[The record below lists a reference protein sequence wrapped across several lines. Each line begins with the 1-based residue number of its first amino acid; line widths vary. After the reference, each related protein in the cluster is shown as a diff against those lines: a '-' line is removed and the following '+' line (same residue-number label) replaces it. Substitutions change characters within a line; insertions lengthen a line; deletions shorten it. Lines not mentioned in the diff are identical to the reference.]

1 MSKRSL
7 FWGNASGKLGEAVY
21 YRAGGEQRTRAW
33 VPTIKNPRTLK
44 QATQRCKLNNITA
57 VYRAVPTF
65 IKSVFQPAKTSR
77 SAFNQFT
84 SDNMYSP
91 AFMADKDMITAGV
104 GVPYGFSMS
113 SGNYSAPTGGELDE
127 GSSVLKSSTDMQG
140 VRIEGAP
147 VPEIALVCTG
157 ATVERAGLIYGSEFY
172 ADFQGIQNNSLP
184 SEFYFFIL
192 RALYVDTGWA
202 IGVYSVKCS
211 QASTDKLHLVESSP
225 KFDAATDAAN
235 INYLA
240 IPVTG
245 TLQAGDTSNPAKL
258 QNTTQLIVGGLGSID
273 TQSFAA
279 CCIAWRDDMGIH
291 SSPSRFVGQ
300 EPAITLANDWLAA
313 GDVGVQILD
322 KYYTPS
328 NSLV

>member
-33 VPTIKNPRTLK
+33 VPTVKNPRTLK
-44 QATQRCKLNNITA
+44 QAQQRCKLNNITA

-65 IKSVFQPAKTSR
+65 IKSVFKPATAAR

-84 SDNMYSP
+84 SDNMASP

-104 GVPYGFSMS
+104 GVPYDFIMS

-127 GSSVLKSSTDMQG
+127 GTSVLKSGADFQG
-140 VRIEGAP
+140 VSVEGAP
-147 VPEIALVCTG
+147 VPEITLVGTG
-157 ATVERAGLIYGSEFY
+157 ATVERAGLLYGSEFY
-172 ADFQGIQNNSLP
+172 TFFQSIQNNSLP
-184 SEFYFFIL
+184 SEFTFFIL

-202 IGVYSVKCS
+202 IGVYAVKCS
-211 QASTDKLHLVESSP
+211 QTSNDKLHLVESSP
-225 KFDAATDAAN
+225 KFDAATDAGN

-240 IPVTG
+240 IPITG
-245 TLQAGDTSNPAKL
+245 TLQAGTASTPAVLKYA
-258 QNTTQLIVGGLGSID
+258 TQLIVGGLGSID

-279 CCIAWRDDMGIH
+279 CCIAWRDDTGIH
-291 SSPSRFVGQ
+291 SSPSRFVGRQ
-300 EPAITLANDWLAA
+300 QAITLANDWLAS

-322 KYYTPS
+322 KYYSPS

>member
-21 YRAGGEQRTRAW
+21 YRAGGEQRTRTW
-33 VPTIKNPRTLK
+33 VPVIKNPRTLK

-65 IKSVFQPAKTSR
+65 VKSVFQPAKTSR

-84 SDNMYSP
+84 SDNMYAP

-113 SGNYSAPTGGELDE
+113 SGNYSAPTAGELDE
-127 GSSVLKSSTDMQG
+127 GTSVLNSSTDFNG
-140 VRIEGAP
+140 VSVEGSP
-147 VPEIALVCTG
+147 VPEITIIGSG
-157 ATVERAGLIYGSEFY
+157 ATVSRAGLLYGSEFY
-172 ADFQGIQNNSLP
+172 AFFQGIQNNSLP
-184 SEFYFFIL
+184 SEFYFFVL
-192 RALYVDTGWA
+192 RAIYVDTGWA

-211 QASTDKLHLVESSP
+211 QGSTDKLHLVEASP
-225 KFDAATDAAN
+225 KFDAATDSGN
-235 INYLA
+235 IDYLA
-240 IPVTG
+240 IPITG

-258 QNTTQLIVGGLGSID
+258 VNATQLIVGALGTID

-279 CCIAWRDDMGIH
+279 CCIAWRDDTGIH

-322 KYYTPS
+322 KYYSPS

>member
-21 YRAGGEQRTRAW
+21 YRAGGEQRTRTW
-33 VPTIKNPRTLK
+33 VPVIKNPRTLK

-84 SDNMYSP
+84 SDNMYAP

-104 GVPYGFSMS
+104 GVPYDFFMS
-113 SGNYSAPTGGELDE
+113 SGNYSAPTAGELAE
-127 GSSVLKSSTDMQG
+127 GTSVLNSSTDFNG
-140 VRIEGAP
+140 VSVEGSP
-147 VPEIALVCTG
+147 VPEITIIG
-157 ATVERAGLIYGSEFY
+157 SGSTVSRAGLIYGSEFY
-172 ADFQGIQNNSLP
+172 AFFQGIQNNSLP

-211 QASTDKLHLVESSP
+211 QTSTDQLHLVESSP
-225 KFDAATDAAN
+225 KFDAATDAGN
-235 INYLA
+235 IDYLA
-240 IPVTG
+240 IPITG

-258 QNTTQLIVGGLGSID
+258 VNATQLIVGALGTID

-279 CCIAWRDDMGIH
+279 CCIAWRDDKGIH

-300 EPAITLANDWLAA
+300 EPAITLANDWLAG

-322 KYYTPS
+322 KYYSPS

>member
-21 YRAGGEQRTRAW
+21 YRAGGEQRTRTW
-33 VPTIKNPRTLK
+33 VPVVKNPRTLK

-65 IKSVFQPAKTSR
+65 VKSVFKPATSSR

-104 GVPYGFSMS
+104 GVPYSFTMS
-113 SGNYSAPTGGELDE
+113 SGNYSAPTAGELDE
-127 GSSVLKSSTDMQG
+127 GSSVLKTGADFQG
-140 VRIEGAP
+140 VGVEGSP
-147 VPEIALVCTG
+147 VPEIAIVGSG

-172 ADFQGIQNNSLP
+172 AFFQGIQNNSLP

-211 QASTDKLHLVESSP
+211 QTSEDKLHLVESSA
-225 KFDAATDAAN
+225 KFDAATDASN

-240 IPVTG
+240 IPITG
-245 TLQAGDTSNPAKL
+245 TLQAGDTSNLAKL
-258 QNTTQLIVGGLGSID
+258 KNATKLIVGALGTID

-279 CCIAWRDDMGIH
+279 CCIAWRDDTGIH

-300 EPAITLANDWLAA
+300 EPAITLANDWLAN

-322 KYYTPS
+322 KYYSPS

>member
-33 VPTIKNPRTLK
+33 VPTVKNPRTLK

-65 IKSVFQPAKTSR
+65 VKSVFKPATAAR
-77 SAFNQFT
+77 SAFNQFS
-84 SDNMYSP
+84 SDNMASP
-91 AFMADKDMITAGV
+91 AFMADKDMITNGV

-113 SGNYSAPTGGELDE
+113 SGNYSAPTAGALDE
-127 GSSVLKSSTDMQG
+127 GSSVLKTGTDFQG
-140 VRIEGAP
+140 VSVEGAP
-147 VPEIALVCTG
+147 VPEITLVGTG
-157 ATVERAGLIYGSEFY
+157 ASVDRAGLLYGSEFY
-172 ADFQGIQNNSLP
+172 TFFQGIQNNSLP
-184 SEFYFFIL
+184 SEFTFFIL

-202 IGVYSVKCS
+202 IGVYAVKCS
-211 QASTDKLHLVESSP
+211 QTSNDKLHLVESSP
-225 KFDAATDAAN
+225 KFDAATDAGN

-240 IPVTG
+240 IPITG

-258 QNTTQLIVGGLGSID
+258 VNATQLIVGALGTID

-300 EPAITLANDWLAA
+300 EPAIELANDWLAS

-322 KYYTPS
+322 KYYSPS

>member
-1 MSKRSL
+1 M
-7 FWGNASGKLGEAVY
+7 Y

-84 SDNMYSP
+84 SDNMFAPS
-91 AFMADKDMITAGV
+91 FMADKDMITAGV

-113 SGNYSAPTGGELDE
+113 SGNYSAPTAGEL
-127 GSSVLKSSTDMQG
+127 GNGNSVLKTSTDRQG
-140 VRIEGAP
+140 VRVEGSP
-147 VPEIALVCTG
+147 VPVITIVGSG
-157 ATVERAGLIYGSEFY
+157 ATVDRAGLIYGSEFY
-172 ADFQGIQNNSLP
+172 AFFQGIQNNSLP

-211 QASTDKLHLVESSP
+211 QTSEDKLHLVESSA
-225 KFDAATDAAN
+225 KFDAATDSGN

-240 IPVTG
+240 VPVSG

-258 QNTTQLIVGGLGSID
+258 QNATTLLVGALGSLD

-300 EPAITLANDWLAA
+300 APAITLANDWLAN

-328 NSLV
+328 NSLVQ

>member
-33 VPTIKNPRTLK
+33 VPTVKNPRSLK

-65 IKSVFQPAKTSR
+65 IKSVFKPATSAR

-91 AFMADKDMITAGV
+91 AFMADKDMITSGV
-104 GVPYGFSMS
+104 GVPYEFSMS
-113 SGNYSAPTGGELDE
+113 SGNYSAPTAGVLDE
-127 GSSVLKSSTDMQG
+127 GTSVLQSSVDLQG
-140 VRIEGAP
+140 VKVEGSP
-147 VPEIALVCTG
+147 VPEITIVGSG
-157 ATVERAGLIYGSEFY
+157 ATVSRAGLLYGSEFY
-172 ADFQGIQNNSLP
+172 AFFQGIQSGGLP
-184 SEFYFFIL
+184 SEFTFFIL

-202 IGVYSVKCS
+202 IGVYAVKCS
-211 QASTDKLHLVESSP
+211 QTSTDQLHLVESSP
-225 KFDAATDAAN
+225 KFDAATDANN

-258 QNTTQLIVGGLGSID
+258 VNATQLIVGALGTID

-279 CCIAWRDDMGIH
+279 CCIAWRDDAGVH

-300 EPAITLANDWLAA
+300 EPAITLANDWLAS

-322 KYYTPS
+322 KYYSPS

>member
-84 SDNMYSP
+84 SDNMYAP

-104 GVPYGFSMS
+104 GVPYDFFMS
-113 SGNYSAPTGGELDE
+113 SGNYSAPTGGGLDGGTSILNESRDFKGVSVE
-127 GSSVLKSSTDMQG
+127 GS
-140 VRIEGAP
+140 A
-147 VPEIALVCTG
+147 VPEITIVGSG

-172 ADFQGIQNNSLP
+172 AFFQGIQNNSLP
-184 SEFYFFIL
+184 AEFYFFIL

-211 QASTDKLHLVESSP
+211 QASTDQLHLVESSA
-225 KFDAATDAAN
+225 KFDAATDSGN
-235 INYLA
+235 IKYLA

-245 TLQAGDTSNPAKL
+245 TLQAGDTSNPAILK
-258 QNTTQLIVGGLGSID
+258 NTTQLIVGALGTID

-279 CCIAWRDDMGIH
+279 CCIAWRDDTGIH

-300 EPAITLANDWLAA
+300 EPAITLANDWLAN